1 MRRVIQRDV
10 PSAGNRRALLEKG
23 DIDMTYEM
31 PPKDFLE
38 MSQEK
43 GNVRVVSTPIEN
55 AIWYL
60 GMNVTKPPFNNPK
73 VRQAVAYAVPYERI
87 MDGAM
92 YKRAEAMWG
101 GSLPVKSTAWPQP
114 TPYRYD
120 IPKARALMKEA
131 GYENGFETT
140 LSLDLGNAT
149 VGEPTCILIAEAL
162 SLIGIK
168 CTINK
173 IPGANWRA
181 ALLKKDM
188 PLLLNRFGG
197 WLNYPE
203 YFFFWCYH
211 GQNAVFN
218 TMSYQNPAMD
228 KLIDAARFQSDPKK
242 YADDVRGF
250 LTIAFDEMPRIPLAQ
265 PNMDVAM
272 QKSIKGYMYWFH
284 LQPDYRNLEK
294 A

>member
-1 MRRVIQRDV
+1 
-10 PSAGNRRALLEKG
+10 
-23 DIDMTYEM
+23 M

-43 GNVRVVSTPIEN
+43 GNVRVVTTPIEN
-55 AIWYL
+55 ALWYL

-87 MDGAM
+87 FDGAM
-92 YKRAEAMWG
+92 YKRAEKVWG
-101 GSLPVKSTAWPQP
+101 GSMPVKGIAWPQP
-114 TPYRYD
+114 SPYSYD
-120 IPKARALMKEA
+120 IPKARQLMKEA

-140 LSLDLGNAT
+140 LSFDLGGAT

-218 TMSYQNPAMD
+218 TMSYQNSAMD
-228 KLIDAARFQSDPKK
+228 KLIEAAKFEADPKK

-250 LTIAFDEMPRIPLAQ
+250 VTMAFDDVPRIPLAQ